1 MLEHKFHIP
10 VMGLGYTVDTPVKV
24 AHLGISSVVS
34 IIQDSLL
41 EQMREYYCNEHNLPY
56 THIPKS
62 DVNHRAKR
70 ITAYLNLLN
79 FLVDQQT
86 EDLKNQAFDQENQID
101 RYFRLLPDDAAL
113 KQDYLKMTL
122 LSGEERVKS
131 QEKLRQAITAGS
143 IDVNIMTKIDNI
155 NYTKDGEALPQE
167 YSDALAALRGFAE
180 SDLRAGVVLSAG
192 LNPRLVAYMENFE
205 DFYPDSEGSLRK
217 TIILKVSDF
226 RSAQIQGKF
235 FAKRGLWISEFRVES
250 GLNCGGH
257 AFPTDGHLLGP
268 ILEEFKQHK
277 TRLTAELRE
286 LCNQSLEKA
295 GKHLIPDD
303 LGIMVSAQGGVGTAA
318 EHGFLLS
325 YYELDTIGWGSPF
338 LLVPEATNVD
348 EETMQ
353 AITVAKKEDYFLSE
367 ASPLGV
373 PFNNFKLSSGERQRN
388 ERIAKH
394 RPGSPCPQKHLSFN
408 TEFTKMPICT
418 SSRQYQDLK
427 IKELDK
433 LALDQESYQKRF
445 EEITAKDCLCDGLSA
460 TPLLNHKL
468 PMKNHQEAVTICP
481 GPNLAYFSKVRTL
494 DEMVGHIYGRI
505 HILNQTYRPHVF
517 INELGMYI
525 DYLMSE
531 VEKSIHEFSTGQSKY
546 FNSFKQNLLDGI
558 DYYKRLI
565 PKMNLEPEELKSNMK
580 MEFEQMRQKLL
591 NFCLPS
597 NEMNML
603 KAI

>member
-1 MLEHKFHIP
+1 
-10 VMGLGYTVDTPVKV
+10 MGLGYTVDTPVKV

-41 EQMREYYCNEHNLPY
+41 EQMRAYYCDVHKLPY
-56 THIPKS
+56 VEIPKS
-62 DVNHRAKR
+62 DVDHRAKR

-79 FLVDQQT
+79 LLVDQQT
-86 EDLKNQAFDQENQID
+86 EELKKQAFDQENQID
-101 RYFRLLPDDAAL
+101 RYFRLLPEDSLL
-113 KQDYLKMTL
+113 KQDYLKMTMQ
-122 LSGEERVKS
+122 SGEERLKS
-131 QEKLRQAITAGS
+131 QEKLRNSIAAGS

-180 SDLRAGVVLSAG
+180 SDLRSGVVLSAG
-192 LNPRLVAYMENFE
+192 LNPRLVAYMENFK
-205 DFYPDSEGSLRK
+205 DFYPDSEGKLRK

-277 TRLTAELRE
+277 TRLTSELLE
-286 LCNQSLEKA
+286 LCNQSLEKT
-295 GKHLIPDD
+295 GKKLIPED
-303 LGIMVSAQGGVGTAA
+303 ISIRVSAQGGVGTAA
-318 EHGFLLS
+318 EQGFLLS
-325 YYELDTIGWGSPF
+325 YYELDAIGWGSPF

-348 EETMQ
+348 NETLH
-353 AITVAKKEDYFLSE
+353 AITIAKKEDYFLSE

-373 PFNNFKLSSGERQRN
+373 PFNNFRPSSGERQRM
-388 ERIAKH
+388 ERIAKN

-418 SSRQYQDLK
+418 SSRQYQNLK
-427 IKELDK
+427 LKELDT
-433 LALDQESYQKRF
+433 LHLDEATYQKRF
-445 EEITAKDCLCDGLSA
+445 EEITARDCLCDGLSA

-468 PMKNHQEAVTICP
+468 PMKGHQEAVTICP
-481 GPNLAYFSKVRTL
+481 GPNLAFFSKVRTL

-505 HILNQTYRPHVF
+505 QALNQTYRPHVF
-517 INELGMYI
+517 VNELGMYI
-525 DYLMSE
+525 EYLMTE
-531 VEKSIHEFSTGQSKY
+531 VEKSIHEFSSGQSKY

-558 DYYKRLI
+558 EYYKHLI
-565 PKMNLEPEELKSNMK
+565 PKMTLEPEELKSNMRN
-580 MEFEQMRQKLL
+580 EFEQLRQKLV

-597 NEMNML
+597 GEVNML